1 MPDLSPPSHTANI
14 IVVDDTPDNLRLL
27 FSVLV
32 EQGYRVRPVP
42 SGKMALVAIEKEL
55 PDLIL
60 LDIMMPHMDGY
71 AVCATLKASA
81 RTRDIPII
89 FLSAL
94 DRIEDKVRALTG
106 GGVDYITKPFQTAE
120 VLARVANHLALQRM
134 QNQLREQN
142 AALHEANAQLQQR
155 NHQMELLNQMS
166 VFLQRAESSQ
176 QAIDLSLPFI
186 RQLFSTLPGALYL
199 LNDSQTMLEQV
210 ATWGLTTP
218 HVEQLAPDDCQAFAG
233 TRMHLAEDPA
243 DAYECTHCRAAC
255 VLPYLCIQ
263 LQARGEI
270 QGLLYLRHM
279 TSTATEFGD
288 YWQRLAT
295 IVADHL
301 ALSLSNLHLLSRL
314 QQQAAQG
321 SHRSFSANQRTI
333 PEA

>member
-1 MPDLSPPSHTANI
+1 MDNSSSPSQPANI

-27 FSVLV
+27 FNVLA

-71 AVCATLKASA
+71 AVCATLKANA

-94 DRIEDKVRALTG
+94 DRTEDKVRALTG

-120 VLARVANHLALQRM
+120 VLARVATHLALQRM
-134 QNQLREQN
+134 QNQLRDQN
-142 AALHEANAQLQQR
+142 AALQQANIQLQQR

-166 VFLQRAESSQ
+166 IFLQRAESSQ

-186 RQLFSTLPGALYL
+186 RQIFSALPGALYL
-199 LNDSQTMLEQV
+199 LNDNQSVLEQV

-218 HVEQLAPDDCQAFAG
+218 HVEQLAPNDCQAFAG

-243 DAYECTHCRAAC
+243 DAYECTHCRAAR
-255 VLPYLCIQ
+255 VFPYLCIQ

-270 QGLLYLRHM
+270 LGLLYLRRAD
-279 TSTATEFGD
+279 SADTEFGD

-301 ALSLSNLHLLSRL
+301 ALSLSNLHLQSRL
-314 QQQAAQG
+314 
-321 SHRSFSANQRTI
+321 R
-333 PEA
+333 

>member
-1 MPDLSPPSHTANI
+1 MHNLSPASQPANI

-27 FSVLV
+27 FNVLV

-42 SGKMALVAIEKEL
+42 SGKMALIAIEKEL

-71 AVCATLKASA
+71 AVCAALKASA

-94 DRIEDKVRALTG
+94 DRAEDKVKALTS

-120 VLARVANHLALQRM
+120 VLARVANHLALQRL
-134 QNQLREQN
+134 QNQLRAQN
-142 AALHEANAQLQQR
+142 AALQEANAQLQQR

-166 VFLQRAESSQ
+166 VFLQRAESPQ
-176 QAIDLSLPFI
+176 QAIELSLPFI
-186 RQLFSTLPGALYL
+186 RQIFSTLPGALYL
-199 LNDSQTMLEQV
+199 LDDNRNILEQV
-210 ATWGLTTP
+210 AAWGLTTP
-218 HVEQLAPDDCQAFAG
+218 HVQQLAPSDCQAFAG

-255 VLPYLCIQ
+255 VLPYLCVQ

-270 QGLLYLRHM
+270 LGLLHLRH
-279 TSTATEFGD
+279 TASTATEFGD

-301 ALSLSNLHLLSRL
+301 ALSLSNLRL
-314 QQQAAQG
+314 QARLRQQAHP
-321 SHRSFSANQRTI
+321 SSFSPDNHNNPKAWTG
-333 PEA
+333 